1 MAALLLCL
9 WKVFASGLAGTC
21 SVPPTSRNSTGSK
34 FCKGLFRRFLL
45 PLFEATSTAAPPTKP
60 SFPRCTYAIL
70 PSFHVTR
77 FDFPFS
83 ITLTISHVATY
94 CMTLAPSLVDS
105 WCSLR
110 SIVYLRFQ
118 RFQNWP
124 SNVEKRRCFLWSG
137 TKSRWTLL
145 ELPQVYNTMS
155 TLLTTFS
162 VEPLLA
168 DNGPA
173 KSVPVLV

>member
-21 SVPPTSRNSTGSK
+21 SVSPTSRNSTGSK

-45 PLFEATSTAAPPTKP
+45 SLLEATSTAAPPTKP

-70 PSFHVTR
+70 PSFHVPR

-83 ITLTISHVATY
+83 ITLTISHVATE

-124 SNVEKRRCFLWSG
+124 SNVEKKNAVFGWGVRHQFHLLQRLQLRQG
-137 TKSRWTLL
+137 WT
-145 ELPQVYNTMS
+145 ELSSLS
-155 TLLTTFS
+155 TG
-162 VEPLLA
+162 EKA
-168 DNGPA
+168 
-173 KSVPVLV
+173 